1 MILQTFQHPV
11 WTQSEVGSIY
21 LCGILIVAFLA
32 YNLIDS
38 IREMIQ
44 DLKKERNKL
53 KFLVNS
59 KI

>member
-1 MILQTFQHPV
+1 MILQTFQNPV

-38 IREMIQ
+38 IREIIQ
-44 DLKKERNKL
+44 DFKKRK
-53 KFLVNS
+53 K
-59 KI
+59 